1 MYLRRF
7 FTFALLIGVITILE
21 WFMIPSPVAVRP
33 AALAE
38 TPWKIPIQPV
48 FNVKNALVTLTGGSL
63 WGKLA
68 DNVQPNDSEPEWRFL
83 GTMIRGQERHVII
96 KKDNQPEQ
104 TLVPGD
110 TLPGGSKILSIESDR
125 LCLLI
130 NGQKRSLN
138 IYTQGRLSGKMP

>member
-1 MYLRRF
+1 
-7 FTFALLIGVITILE
+7 
-21 WFMIPSPVAVRP
+21 MIPSPVAVRP
-33 AALAE
+33 VTVVE

-68 DNVQPNDSEPEWRFL
+68 DNVQPNHSEPEWRFL
-83 GTMIRGQERHVII
+83 GTMIRAQERHVII

-110 TLPGGSKILSIESDR
+110 TLPGGSKILSIESYR